1 MTGAGGGWTWP
12 QSTSPTTRC
21 TVETLQ
27 ALCLFNTNVATLTF
41 MVQLGVLSKE
51 EGILLCC
58 MNNSVQWQ
66 ILFSLLLPVTRLM

>member
-12 QSTSPTTRC
+12 QSTSPTTHC

-27 ALCLFNTNVATLTF
+27 ALFNTNVATLTF
-41 MVQLGVLSKE
+41 MVQRGVLSKE

-66 ILFSLLLPVTRLM
+66 ILFSLL